1 MTRAAQLLSVIFVI
15 FLGGSGIASIF
26 SPETIFESVG
36 FEAVSNY
43 GVTNLRTLGAPTLA
57 LAIITALGAYRK
69 DWWLVLPASLYF
81 LFNFSA
87 RLISV
92 FAEGFEPIM
101 VRGLILTSVLFILSQ
116 VAIYLFRTSE

>member
-1 MTRAAQLLSVIFVI
+1 MTRIAQLLSVIFVL
-15 FLGGSGIASIF
+15 FLGGSGVVSMF
-26 SPETIFESVG
+26 SPETIFAEVG

-57 LAIITALGAYRK
+57 LAIVTVLGAYRK
-69 DWWLVLPASLYF
+69 DWWLILPASLYF
-81 LFNFSA
+81 LLNFSA

-101 VRGLILTSVLFILSQ
+101 TRGLILTMVLFTLSQ
-116 VAIYLFRTSE
+116 VAIYLFRTAE